1 MAKRKNMKKIV
12 AVATAFI
19 ATVSFVS
26 AAPTIYVVDMGKV
39 YNNYYKAKEAM
50 SQINASVENTNQELQ
65 KMNKQREDLIKEINA
80 IQEKVNNPALTE
92 DAKKKIVET
101 EAQPKILQARRVEAD
116 MENIRNQAAQ
126 RLQQNARSIRQV
138 HMQEI
143 LKVVSE
149 IAAAKKADF
158 IIEKT
163 AALFSKPEA
172 DITEDVIKA
181 VNASDPA
188 AAKK

>member
-1 MAKRKNMKKIV
+1 MKKIV
-12 AVATAFI
+12 AVAAAFI
-19 ATVSFVS
+19 ATVSFLS

-149 IAAAKKADF
+149 IAACGLF
-158 IIEKT
+158 VET
-163 AALFSKPEA
+163 SRLALNGNPFH
-172 DITEDVIKA
+172 
-181 VNASDPA
+181 
-188 AAKK
+188 